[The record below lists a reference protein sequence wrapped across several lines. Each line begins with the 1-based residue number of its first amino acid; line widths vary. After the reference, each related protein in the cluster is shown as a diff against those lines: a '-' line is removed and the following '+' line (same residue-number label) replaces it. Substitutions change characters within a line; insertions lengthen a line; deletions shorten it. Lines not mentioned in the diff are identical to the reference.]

1 MARAFHLLT
10 YANKACPDT
19 EASYFMSINTWGI
32 KYIVTSSFNLILNS
46 QKKKKTLHTLLHLPT
61 CPTLFLQ
68 PLRRFYYPSP
78 CL

>member
-19 EASYFMSINTWGI
+19 EARYFMSINTWGI

-46 QKKKKTLHTLLHLPT
+46 QKKKKPFTH
-61 CPTLFLQ
+61 
-68 PLRRFYYPSP
+68 YYTSQLAPP
-78 CL
+78 CFFSL